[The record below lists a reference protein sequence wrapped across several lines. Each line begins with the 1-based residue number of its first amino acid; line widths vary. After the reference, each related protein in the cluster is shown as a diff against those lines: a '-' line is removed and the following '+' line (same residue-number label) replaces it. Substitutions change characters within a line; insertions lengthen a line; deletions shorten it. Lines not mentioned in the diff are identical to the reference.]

1 MRSCTLS
8 TQQCA
13 GTQVPDKWQF
23 LSFIA
28 NLYQN
33 AGNKKKKRTQ
43 GTEFYWGKRVE
54 VEQKRH
60 PTPVFLPGE
69 SHGQKSLTVSNP
81 WGCKSQTP
89 LSN

>member
-33 AGNKKKKRTQ
+33 AGNKKKKERRDQNST
-43 GTEFYWGKRVE
+43 GVKGWK
-54 VEQKRH
+54 
-60 PTPVFLPGE
+60 
-69 SHGQKSLTVSNP
+69 
-81 WGCKSQTP
+81 
-89 LSN
+89 